1 RFLIEDVARDSE
13 AFFDVSTSKGLT
25 LVLFNTNHIF
35 YKKLVSKLGP
45 DELEVMQT
53 TIAGFARVMNETTDD
68 KRLAYLNSVRR
79 EWGLVISEFLEEP
92 SDESMD
98 DF

>member
-1 RFLIEDVARDSE
+1 M
-13 AFFDVSTSKGLT
+13 STSKGLT
-25 LVLFNTNHIF
+25 LVLFNTNHVF

-68 KRLAYLNSVRR
+68 RRLAYLNSIRR

>member
-1 RFLIEDVARDSE
+1 M
-13 AFFDVSTSKGLT
+13 
-25 LVLFNTNHIF
+25 F
-35 YKKLVSKLGP
+35 YKKLVSKLGTE
-45 DELEVMQT
+45 ELEVMQT

-68 KRLAYLNSVRR
+68 KRLKYLNAIRR

-92 SDESMD
+92 CDDDMD